1 MDFDQMKTPTE
12 NLMSYWLFTG
22 AQEDKKELLNEILAK
37 VSCKTVDFIWQQD
50 PFNLKIGQQQRG
62 AEEGES

>member
-37 VSCKTVDFIWQQD
+37 VSCQTVDFIWQQD
-50 PFNLKIGQQQRG
+50 PFNLKIGQQQG